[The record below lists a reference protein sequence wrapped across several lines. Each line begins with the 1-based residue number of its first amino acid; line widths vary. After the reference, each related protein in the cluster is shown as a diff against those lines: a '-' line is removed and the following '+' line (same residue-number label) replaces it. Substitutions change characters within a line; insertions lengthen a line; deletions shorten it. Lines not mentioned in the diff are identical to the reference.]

1 MIGNSYDETNFSH
14 KLLINTQV
22 LKSCKGFAN
31 GSSANIKF
39 SKTQLSKMVQL
50 WGLTIYL
57 SLIEGSLL
65 DLFLQGLA
73 KKEHI
78 HSKKTQ
84 KSCCRWCNWWKSALI
99 NYRFWNN
106 ANNRRDKMYYESN

>member
-1 MIGNSYDETNFSH
+1 MIGNSNDETNFSH

-22 LKSCKGFAN
+22 LKSCKGFGN

-39 SKTQLSKMVQL
+39 SRTQLSKMVQL

-65 DLFLQGLA
+65 DLFLKGLP

-78 HSKKTQ
+78 NSKKTQ
-84 KSCCRWCNWWKSALI
+84 RSCCRWCNWWKSAFI
-99 NYRFWNN
+99 NYRFRNN
-106 ANNRRDKMYYESN
+106 ANNRRDKRYYESN